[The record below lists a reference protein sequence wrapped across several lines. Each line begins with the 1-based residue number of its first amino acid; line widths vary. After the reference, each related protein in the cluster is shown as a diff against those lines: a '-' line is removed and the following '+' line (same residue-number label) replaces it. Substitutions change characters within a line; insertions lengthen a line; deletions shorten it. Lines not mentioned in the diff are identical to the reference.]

1 LADMAGVPKDE
12 PLWEEF
18 LDQLTLDEQVE
29 LFTKGGW
36 QTAEVERLGIPVA
49 KFLDGPAGLN
59 YFFGSF
65 DAAAYPTEVVIAA
78 TWNTQLA
85 RDVGEAVGQEAAAY
99 GVQGWY
105 APGMN
110 LHRTAMGGRNFE
122 YFSED
127 PLLSGTMGAG
137 MIAGAQD
144 QGITVFMKHFVLN
157 DQEINARSGV
167 NVWVDEQAL
176 RELYLRPF
184 EIAVKEGHAHGAM
197 TSFIHLGPR
206 WAGGHDL
213 LLTEVL
219 RGEWGFD
226 GLVTTDAVLGGFMD
240 PEQAARAGNDIM
252 LSTVLPGAEK
262 NLRSALEDDPV
273 GLGWALRERVHQI
286 LFTVANSSAV

>member
-1 LADMAGVPKDE
+1 LEDLVDVPLEDDR
-12 PLWEEF
+12 WDEF
-18 LDQLTLDEQVE
+18 LDQLTLDEHID
-29 LFTKGGW
+29 LFINGGW
-36 QTAEVERLGIPVA
+36 QTAEVERLGIPAA

-65 DAAAYPTEVVIAA
+65 PAAAYPTEVVIAA
-78 TWNTQLA
+78 TWDEELA
-85 RDVGEAVGQEAAAY
+85 QAIGEAVGQEAKAY

-110 LHRTAMGGRNFE
+110 LHRSALGGRNFE

-127 PLLSGTMGAG
+127 PVLTGKTGAR
-137 MIAGAQD
+137 MIAGAENQD
-144 QGITVFMKHFVLN
+144 ITVFMKHFVLN

-167 NVWVDEQAL
+167 NVWVNEQAL

-184 EIAVKEGHAHGAM
+184 EISVKEGSASGAM
-197 TSFIHLGPR
+197 SSFIHLGPR
-206 WAGGHDL
+206 WAGGHEVLIQD
-213 LLTEVL
+213 VL
-219 RGEWGFD
+219 RGEWGCE

-262 NLRSALEDDPV
+262 TLRARLDDDPV
-273 GLGWALRERVHQI
+273 GLGWALRDRVKQI
-286 LFTVANSSAV
+286 LFTVANSSAL